1 MNEDAD
7 ERPYYA
13 PFTPTDPKTCTCVDP
28 FSVCPTHG

>member
-1 MNEDAD
+1 MDEET

-13 PFTPTDPKTCTCVDP
+13 PFTPEDPEVCTCVDL